1 MGRNRYRRRY
11 RKRQQSKIGKHL
23 LGLSVVLLMLA
34 VLSAPV
40 SPAVALPAKGEQQEE
55 KLPKE
60 KLEIHRM
67 PEEPV
72 EEEPVQVKPIQDA
85 PTKAPAPA
93 VPAVSSQEVPAVS
106 AAVADT
112 YFADTV
118 FLGDSRT
125 EGFSLYSGLKGP
137 RYLFSV
143 GATVDSVF
151 KKPTEQTARGKV
163 PMMDAL
169 RGMEC
174 GKVYVMLGVNELG
187 WPRAE
192 KFKEY
197 YGKIIDQVRAD
208 HPQAQVV
215 IQSILP
221 VSSQQEAKKS
231 YVNNKRIA
239 EFNEQLKLLAEEKNC
254 PYLNVAEAVSDENGF
269 LRAEWTVD
277 GVHLNPLGIQQWLNY
292 LRFHPL
298 PGTALPMG

>member
-1 MGRNRYRRRY
+1 MGRIRSRTRYRN
-11 RKRQQSKIGKHL
+11 RQAPRMGKHL

-34 VLSAPV
+34 ALSAPV
-40 SPAVALPAKGEQQEE
+40 SPAVALPVDGAQKEQTLPNEE
-55 KLPKE
+55 
-60 KLEIHRM
+60 LEIHRM
-67 PEEPV
+67 PEELV
-72 EEEPVQVKPIQDA
+72 EEPIQAKPIQEA
-85 PTKAPAPA
+85 PTKAPDPA
-93 VPAVSSQEVPAVS
+93 SPAASQEVPAAS

-151 KKPTEQTARGKV
+151 KKPTEQTPQGKV

-169 RGMEC
+169 RGIEC

-192 KFKEY
+192 KFKEC
-197 YGKIIDQVRAD
+197 YGKIVDQIRAD

-221 VSSQQEAKKS
+221 VSVQQDAKKS
-231 YVNNKRIA
+231 YVNNQRIK
-239 EFNEQLKLLAEEKNC
+239 EFNEQLKLLAAEKGC
-254 PYLNVAEAVSDENGF
+254 PYLNVAESVSDENGC
-269 LRAEWTVD
+269 LRSEWTVD

-298 PGTALPMG
+298 PGTENPIG